1 MASYQSDRKTSR
13 GVLMI
18 KKVTSLL
25 EDAIRQRIFPGCAI
39 AIIEENKKDV
49 LTFGKYTYDS
59 SALPVN
65 ENSIFDVAS
74 ITKAIPV
81 SSLALKLIELNKL
94 NLDEPMVNFIP
105 EYNGNYR
112 TEIKVCHLLTQT
124 LSFSFRLSEC
134 KNNPPDQILNCILN
148 ANLQAKPGQFYSYA
162 NATSILLGMVIERSS
177 GLSLESAAKQYFFD
191 PLEMDHTSF
200 YPENFDRSCIVPTEI
215 DKWRNG
221 IVQGEVHDESAWA
234 LRPMVVGS
242 AGLFSTIR
250 DLSNFAQMLIN
261 EGNYRNN
268 SILNKDTIKSIYQNQ
283 YSDSESSIGLGW
295 ELNQPETMGQQFSK
309 CVFGKT
315 GFTGCSIAI
324 SPLKKR
330 AYIMLSNY
338 LYPERRKDRSS
349 INQIRRKLAEIILN

>member
-1 MASYQSDRKTSR
+1 
-13 GVLMI
+13 MI

-25 EDAIRQRIFPGCAI
+25 EDAVKQRIFPGCAA
-39 AIIEENKKDV
+39 AIIEENKKTV
-49 LTFGKYTYDS
+49 LTFGRYTYGVDS
-59 SALPVN
+59 LSVN
-65 ENSIFDVAS
+65 ENSVFDVAS

-94 NLDEPMVNFIP
+94 NLDEPMVSFIP

-134 KNNPPDQILNCILN
+134 KNNTPDQILNCILN
-148 ANLQAKPGQFYSYA
+148 ADLKEKPGKFYSYA
-162 NATSILLGMVIERSS
+162 NATSILLGMVIERCS
-177 GLSLESAAKQYFFD
+177 GLSLESAARMYFFD

-200 YPENFDRSCIVPTEI
+200 YPEKFDRSCIVPTEI

-234 LRPMVVGS
+234 LRPMIVGS
-242 AGLFSTIR
+242 AGLFSTIK

-261 EGNYRNN
+261 EGNYHNT
-268 SILNKDTIKSIYQNQ
+268 SIFDKDTIKSIYQNK
-283 YSDSESSIGLGW
+283 YSNSESSIGLGW
-295 ELNQPETMGQQFSK
+295 ELNQPETMGEQLSK

-315 GFTGCSIAI
+315 GFTGCSIAVN
-324 SPLKKR
+324 PLKKT
-330 AYIMLSNY
+330 AYILLSNY
-338 LYPERRKDRSS
+338 LYPERRKDRSE
-349 INQIRRKLAEIILN
+349 INQIRRKIAEMILN